1 MRLVD
6 LPLKRKAKIISVNCG
21 EKTRKKLAKMGVI
34 NGVDVIVVRRA
45 PLKDPLEI
53 NVKDFYLAIR
63 KCDAFNIEVALYD

>member
-1 MRLVD
+1 MKLVH
-6 LPLKRKAKIISVNCG
+6 LPCKRKAKIISIKCG
-21 EKTRKKLAKMGVI
+21 EKTKKKLAKMGVVK
-34 NGVDVIVVRRA
+34 GVDVVVVRKA